1 MMNLYLKFGAALG
14 ASLLSLAG
22 ITSEARAGS
31 PTAFQLVKEGNRY
44 IGEQAKDKVVQIRS
58 EKSIASLT
66 PNIWFVVYY
75 DSTAKFRATEVKF
88 GAGKMLEVTRPMR
101 LFERVAEEKQLDPAK
116 LKIDSDKA
124 LSIAQK
130 EPLLEN
136 LTMKASELKLEKG
149 EEGAPVWKVRLW
161 AAKLRKPSDMADIGE
176 VIVSAETGTVLSAD
190 LKINRVD

>member
-1 MMNLYLKFGAALG
+1 MF
-14 ASLLSLAG
+14 LSLAG
-22 ITSEARAGS
+22 FASVSKAES

-58 EKSIASLT
+58 EKSVASIT
-66 PNIWFVVYY
+66 PNIWHIVYY

-101 LFERVAEEKQLDPAK
+101 LFERVAEEKQLDAAK

-124 LSIAQK
+124 IAIAQK

-136 LTMKASELKLEKG
+136 LTIKASQLNLEKG
-149 EEGAPVWKVRLW
+149 EDGPVWKVRLW

-176 VIVSAETGTVLSAD
+176 VIISSETGKVVSAD

>member
-1 MMNLYLKFGAALG
+1 MMSLSPQQTAGFCAV
-14 ASLLSLAG
+14 LLSLAG
-22 ITSEARAGS
+22 FTSVAQGGS
-31 PTAFQLVKEGNRY
+31 LTAFQLVKEGNRY

-66 PNIWFVVYY
+66 PNIWYIVYY

-101 LFERVAEEKQLDPAK
+101 LFERVAEEKQLDAAK

-124 LSIAQK
+124 IAIAQK

-136 LTMKASELKLEKG
+136 LTLKASQLKLEKG
-149 EEGAPVWKVRLW
+149 EDGPVWKVRLW

-176 VIVSAETGTVLSAD
+176 VIISSETGKVVSAD

>member
-1 MMNLYLKFGAALG
+1 MMNSCSRWS
-14 ASLLSLAG
+14 ASLCAIFISLAG
-22 ITSEARAGS
+22 FASVSKAES
-31 PTAFQLVKEGNRY
+31 LTAFQLVKEGNRY

-58 EKSIASLT
+58 EKSVASIT
-66 PNIWFVVYY
+66 PNIWYIVYY
-75 DSTAKFRATEVKF
+75 DSTAKFRAIEVKF

-101 LFERVAEEKQLDPAK
+101 LFERVAEEKQLDAAK

-124 LSIAQK
+124 IAIAQK

-136 LTMKASELKLEKG
+136 LTIKASQLNLEKG
-149 EEGAPVWKVRLW
+149 EDGPVWKVRLW

-176 VIVSAETGTVLSAD
+176 VIISSETGKVVSAD

>member
-1 MMNLYLKFGAALG
+1 MMNLCSRRSVGLCAMF
-14 ASLLSLAG
+14 LSLAG
-22 ITSEARAGS
+22 FASVSKAES
-31 PTAFQLVKEGNRY
+31 LTAFQLVKEGNRY

-58 EKSIASLT
+58 EKSVASIT
-66 PNIWFVVYY
+66 PNIWYIVYY

-101 LFERVAEEKQLDPAK
+101 LFERVAEEKQLDAAK

-124 LSIAQK
+124 IAIAQK

-136 LTMKASELKLEKG
+136 LTIKASQLNLEKG
-149 EEGAPVWKVRLW
+149 EDGPVWKVRLW

-176 VIVSAETGTVLSAD
+176 VIISSETGKVVSAD
-190 LKINRVD
+190 LKINRDD

>member
-1 MMNLYLKFGAALG
+1 MMNSCSRWS
-14 ASLLSLAG
+14 ASICAIFISLAG
-22 ITSEARAGS
+22 FASVSKAES
-31 PTAFQLVKEGNRY
+31 LTAFQLVKEGNRY

-58 EKSIASLT
+58 EKSVASIT
-66 PNIWFVVYY
+66 PNIWYIVYY
-75 DSTAKFRATEVKF
+75 DSTAKFRAIEVKF

-101 LFERVAEEKQLDPAK
+101 LFERVAEEKQLDAAK

-124 LSIAQK
+124 IAIAQK

-136 LTMKASELKLEKG
+136 LTIKASQLNLEKG
-149 EEGAPVWKVRLW
+149 EDGPVWKVRLW

-176 VIVSAETGTVLSAD
+176 VIISSETGKVVSAD

>member
-1 MMNLYLKFGAALG
+1 MMNLDLRCGVGLFAVFLSAAG
-14 ASLLSLAG
+14 FASVTQA
-22 ITSEARAGS
+22 AS
-31 PTAFQLVKEGNRY
+31 PTAFELVKEGNRY

-58 EKSIASLT
+58 EKSVATLT

-101 LFERVAEEKQLDPAK
+101 LFERVAEEKQLDSAK

-124 LSIAQK
+124 LAIAQK

-161 AAKLRKPSDMADIGE
+161 AAKLRKPSEMADIGE
-176 VIVSAETGTVLSAD
+176 VIISAETGKVLAAD

>member
-1 MMNLYLKFGAALG
+1 MMNLCLKWSAGLCAIC
-14 ASLLSLAG
+14 LSLAG
-22 ITSEARAGS
+22 FASVSKAETL
-31 PTAFQLVKEGNRY
+31 TAFQLVKEGNRY

-58 EKSIASLT
+58 EKSVASIT
-66 PNIWFVVYY
+66 PNIWYVVYY

-101 LFERVAEEKQLDPAK
+101 LFERVAEEKQLDAAK

-124 LSIAQK
+124 IAIAQK

-136 LTMKASELKLEKG
+136 LTVKASQLKLEKG
-149 EEGAPVWKVRLW
+149 EDGPVWKVRLW
-161 AAKLRKPSDMADIGE
+161 AAKLRKPSDLADIGE
-176 VIVSAETGTVLSAD
+176 VIISSETGKVVSAD